1 MPVRQRARVGIR
13 RPVTIPATPS
23 DLGRGDLCERSAA
36 SPLPAP
42 RRAPAPVRAP
52 RSSRRQRPTGP
63 RPHVRG
69 SAGRRADA
77 DPPSAPSGARPAR
90 TVRSVAA
97 PGSGR
102 ASIPRGN
109 PSPWSGC
116 GALVVRRPSTGG
128 PRPAGRSHAPRAP
141 GPPSLPRAAPSAT
154 VPDPAGVGAGDR
166 AGLGSGP
173 DRVGGQPHRPRGCA
187 VPGVSSCWD
196 SASVWADSRID
207 HVDALSQQ
215 EDTPG
220 TTYLIA
226 GSDRR
231 DGTAVSEDGTEGAR
245 TDTIML
251 LHRARNG
258 SSYLISLPRDTL
270 VEIPGQGRY
279 KLNAAFAMGGA
290 ALLVETV
297 EEFTGLTIDHY
308 VEVGFDGVAG
318 VVDAVD
324 HVNLCI
330 DQDVD
335 DDRSGLQM
343 TEGCHDVGGEQALAF
358 VRARYFDPTA
368 DMGRQ
373 ERQQQFVGALMDR
386 ATSPAVLL
394 NPVSQV
400 RMAGAGSDALIT
412 SEGTGI
418 IDVGRMALTARSAMN
433 GGGTLSMPI
442 SDPEFQTVNSGGAVL
457 VDEEEIATFF
467 AAVADGSAETGE

>member
-1 MPVRQRARVGIR
+1 MPPARPVRRRSRVP
-13 RPVTIPATPS
+13 RPV
-23 DLGRGDLCERSAA
+23 RLC
-36 SPLPAP
+36 L
-42 RRAPAPVRAP
+42 
-52 RSSRRQRPTGP
+52 TLL
-63 RPHVRG
+63 
-69 SAGRRADA
+69 
-77 DPPSAPSGARPAR
+77 
-90 TVRSVAA
+90 
-97 PGSGR
+97 
-102 ASIPRGN
+102 
-109 PSPWSGC
+109 
-116 GALVVRRPSTGG
+116 ALVLVIVLGW
-128 PRPAGRSHAPRAP
+128 
-141 GPPSLPRAAPSAT
+141 
-154 VPDPAGVGAGDR
+154 GAG
-166 AGLGSGP
+166 LT
-173 DRVGGQPHRPRGCA
+173 
-187 VPGVSSCWD
+187 
-196 SASVWADSRID
+196 VWADSRID

-433 GGGTLSMPI
+433 NGGTLSMPI
-442 SDPEFQTVNSGGAVL
+442 SDPEFQTVNSGVAVL